1 MERSM
6 MTAAAAALAC
16 TVALSA
22 CATTPAGSADMY
34 SGFDTQREASVRM
47 GIVESVRPVTIDG
60 SNGQPGVFGA
70 IGGGLLGAV
79 AGSAIGHG
87 RGSLFSGILGGVA
100 GAVAGDQ
107 VQTHLE
113 RHPGEEITVRLDD
126 GALRAVTQNVSE
138 GRFYPGERVRLLSEG
153 GTTRVTY

>member
-6 MTAAAAALAC
+6 MTAATAALLC
-16 TVALSA
+16 SVALSA
-22 CATTPAGSADMY
+22 CATVPAGSADMY
-34 SGFDTQREASVRM
+34 SSFDTQREASVRM
-47 GIVESVRPVTIDG
+47 GTVESVRPVTIDA

-113 RHPGEEITVRLDD
+113 RHQGEEITVRLDD
-126 GALRAVTQNVSE
+126 GALRAVTQSTGE
-138 GRFYPGERVRLLSEG
+138 GRFYPGERVQLLSEG
-153 GTTRVTY
+153 GVTRVTY